1 MIKHFISKQFIVFLF
16 TGGLAAI
23 VNFTSRIVI
32 NRFTDY
38 SIALVF
44 AYLLGMMTAFVLA
57 KVFVFKESQNTIMQS
72 AMYFVLVNV
81 VGIAQMWLISMW
93 LAYYVLPYFGIN
105 LYVHEISHA
114 IGIMVP
120 AFTSYLGHKRLSFG

>member
-1 MIKHFISKQFIVFLF
+1 MIKHFISKQFIVFLL

-38 SIALVF
+38 SIAIVL
-44 AYLLGMMTAFVLA
+44 AYLLGMITAFVLA
-57 KVFVFKESQNTIMQS
+57 KFFVFKESQKTISQS

-93 LAYYVLPYFGIN
+93 LAYYVLPYFGIS

-120 AFTSYLGHKRLSFG
+120 AFTSYLGHKRLSFA